1 MAASSWLSPTLG
13 LLSNTPH
20 QHGPFSVFRKSAQ
33 GAAAG
38 MLGFSGAGGLGAGGA
53 GGASTI
59 TADHLSSIDGFIGGL
74 ASGAFNGP
82 LQLLAAAA
90 VFLAAGRCVARM
102 FGLGAVVLAYVA
114 YASGVRWED
123 VSPIAASLGVR
134 FAAAWQAFLNPPV

>member
-1 MAASSWLSPTLG
+1 MAATSWLSPTLG

-20 QHGPFSVFRKSAQ
+20 QHGPFSVFRKTAQ

-38 MLGFSGAGGLGAGGA
+38 MLGFSGAGGLGAT
-53 GGASTI
+53 GASS
-59 TADHLSSIDGFIGGL
+59 APALSSSHLSSIDGFIGGL

-82 LQLLAAAA
+82 LQLLAAAT
-90 VFLAAGRCVARM
+90 VFLAAGRCIARM

-123 VSPIAASLGVR
+123 VTPIAASLGVR
-134 FAAAWQAFLNPPV
+134 LSAAWQAFLNPPV